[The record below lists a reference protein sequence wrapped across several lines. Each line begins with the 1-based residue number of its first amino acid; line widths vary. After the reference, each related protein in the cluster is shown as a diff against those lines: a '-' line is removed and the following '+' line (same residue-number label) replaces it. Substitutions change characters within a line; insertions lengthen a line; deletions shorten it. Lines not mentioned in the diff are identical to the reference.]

1 MSARGGLL
9 KGLRVLD
16 FTRLLPGPA
25 ATHMLGQMG
34 ASIYKIEAPQRRD
47 SVRTTHP
54 GMYLSKSA
62 FYHVICTA
70 HTKPTPSPSHDTRPL
85 HGSESQQNVRGD

>member
-1 MSARGGLL
+1 M
-9 KGLRVLD
+9 LD

-34 ASIYKIEAPQRRD
+34 ASVFKIEAPQRRD

-54 GMYLSKSA
+54 GMYLTDYPSECA
-62 FYHVICTA
+62 FTHVICTP
-70 HTKPTPSPSHDTRPL
+70 H
-85 HGSESQQNVRGD
+85 